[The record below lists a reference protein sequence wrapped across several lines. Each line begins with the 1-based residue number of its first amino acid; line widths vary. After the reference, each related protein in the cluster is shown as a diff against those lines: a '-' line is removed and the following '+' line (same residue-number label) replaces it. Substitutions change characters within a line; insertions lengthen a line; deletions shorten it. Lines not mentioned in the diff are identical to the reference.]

1 MAFKFDSFRSKD
13 YLEHLEVCQDIL
25 EDMLDQKSDKTP
37 NWKGQSQVD
46 NIKMTGVCC
55 VFNASERKNVSK
67 AEFYLNKDFYQ
78 VFGFWKLS
86 KTYSR
91 VLISMVMIRSHGNRP
106 RNKL

>member
-46 NIKMTGVCC
+46 NIKSKNIRADRILAIFTVKRSIVGFLMNY
-55 VFNASERKNVSK
+55 NAMN
-67 AEFYLNKDFYQ
+67 YL
-78 VFGFWKLS
+78 L
-86 KTYSR
+86 
-91 VLISMVMIRSHGNRP
+91 
-106 RNKL
+106 